1 MIGTVIGYYAACS
14 IVTFAIYAVDKRAAR
29 RGDHRVSE
37 RALHGWALV
46 GGFVGAIAGQH
57 ILRHKS
63 RKPGLIFVAWL
74 ALVLHAGAWAG
85 WVSAST

>member
-1 MIGTVIGYYAACS
+1 MTGLVIGYYVACS
-14 IVTFAIYAVDKRAAR
+14 IVTLGIYAVDKRAAG

-46 GGFVGAIAGQH
+46 GGFAGAIAGQQ

-63 RKPGLIFVAWL
+63 RKPGLVLVAWL
-74 ALVLHAGAWAG
+74 ACALHAGAWA
-85 WVSAST
+85 WWLSAST